1 MKNERALN
9 LEHSRLFYKFAFKIE
24 IIANMTDNKWDLII
38 QNKSSLFHLDL
49 KEVWRY
55 RDLLMM
61 YVKRDIITFYKQTIL
76 GPLWFFIQPIMT
88 TVMFMFVFGGI
99 AGISTD
105 GVPQAVFYLAGLVC
119 WNYFSDCLTK
129 CSDTFNANQNIFGKV
144 YFPRLIVPFSIV
156 ISNLVKMVIQLALF
170 LIVYI
175 YYFIMAGGFNLNWT
189 IVLFPLLL
197 CMLAC
202 LGLGFGLVISSLTT
216 KYRDLRFLVTFGV
229 QLWMYAT
236 PVIYPLSVMKH
247 NYPDKIWVIVANPL
261 TSIIE
266 TFKYGFT
273 GVGVFE
279 WSYLLY
285 SMMVSAAVLLLG
297 IIVFNRVQK
306 NFMDVI

>member
-1 MKNERALN
+1 MSDKN
-9 LEHSRLFYKFAFKIE
+9 
-24 IIANMTDNKWDLII
+24 WDLII
-38 QNKSSLFHLDL
+38 QNKSSLFRLDL
-49 KEVWRY
+49 HEVWRY
-55 RDLLMM
+55 RDLLRM

-76 GPLWFFIQPIMT
+76 GPMWFFIQPIMT
-88 TVMFMFVFGGI
+88 TIMFMFVFGGI

-119 WNYFSDCLTK
+119 WNYFADCLTK
-129 CSDTFNANQNIFGKV
+129 CSDTFNANQQIFGKV

-156 ISNLVKMVIQLALF
+156 ISNMVKMGIQLVLF
-170 LIVYI
+170 IVVYA
-175 YYFIMAGGFNLNWT
+175 YYFIVLGTFEINWT
-189 IVLFPLLL
+189 IVLFPVLLL
-197 CMLAC
+197 MLAS

-216 KYRDLRFLVTFGV
+216 KYRDLRFLITFGV

-236 PVIYPLSVMKH
+236 PVIYPLSVMKQ

-261 TSIIE
+261 TAIIE

-279 WSYLLY
+279 WNYLLY
-285 SMMVSAAVLLLG
+285 SFVMSIAVLLLG